1 MRSILKRIALVFFVL
16 LILAQVFPGERPEVI
31 MENPNDIH
39 QEIVIETGVSTLL
52 RAACYDC
59 HSNETSYPWYVNVVP
74 VSWLVI
80 HDINEARGE
89 LNFSNWKDYSPKKKH
104 HKLEE
109 IAEEV
114 SEREMPLE
122 VYTITHQDAKLS
134 EAQISLIV
142 KWAQSEM
149 ENISLPN

>member
-1 MRSILKRIALVFFVL
+1 MRSILKRIVLVFFVL

-31 MENPNDIH
+31 MDNPNDIH
-39 QEIVIETGVSTLL
+39 QEIVIETEVSSLL

-59 HSNETSYPWYVNVVP
+59 HSNETSYPWYASVVP

-80 HDINEARGE
+80 HDINEGRGE
-89 LNFSNWKDYSPKKKH
+89 LNFSKWKEYSPKRKH

-114 SEREMPLE
+114 SEGEMPLQ
-122 VYTITHQDAKLS
+122 VYTTTHREANLTEIQIT
-134 EAQISLIV
+134 LIV
-142 KWAQSEM
+142 DWAQSEM
-149 ENISLPN
+149 EKIVIPN